1 MTELPSSTMSAYERY
16 QELNVKQVAKFIGV
30 ESSFSVWDYVKR
42 GLLPEPRY
50 IRPHAPRWRLGEV
63 VDHTHRIM
71 KSADETTTGFKG
83 KPKPP
88 KNQQDD
94 NDNLLQKMRQRL
106 KLG

>member
-1 MTELPSSTMSAYERY
+1 MSIYARY

-42 GLLPEPRY
+42 GLLPESHY

-63 VDHTHRIM
+63 VDHTHRLM

-88 KNQQDD
+88 KIKKDD
-94 NDNLLQKMRQRL
+94 NENLLQKMRQRL